1 MFKNLIDLT
10 NINTMLSN
18 NFVRKISQM
27 ANQMINNRLQQIS
40 LIMHN
45 LII

>member
-1 MFKNLIDLT
+1 MFKNFIDLT

>member
-1 MFKNLIDLT
+1 MFKNFIDLI

>member
-45 LII
+45 LKI